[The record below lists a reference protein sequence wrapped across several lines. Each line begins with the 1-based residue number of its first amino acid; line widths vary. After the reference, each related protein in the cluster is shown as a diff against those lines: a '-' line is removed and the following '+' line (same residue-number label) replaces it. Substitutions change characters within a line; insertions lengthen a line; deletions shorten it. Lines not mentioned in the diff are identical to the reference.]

1 MWFMWGRVHRL
12 QGYKEAWRRQTWR
25 SNKEYMNHFLN
36 FVFQHIYYKQ
46 QHMQKSFC
54 NVISN
59 IFQTRISTK
68 SFIIKTNH
76 YDGYPP
82 ISHLLLHEVSKK
94 KFRPLDHLQYLEIKY
109 KLHNSLPV
117 RCIESKNIYNKILE
131 RFVKALLR
139 NLNFVLFFIFVYE
152 TNNFNLL
159 SFSCFMFVI
168 ENP

>member
-1 MWFMWGRVHRL
+1 
-12 QGYKEAWRRQTWR
+12 
-25 SNKEYMNHFLN
+25 MNHFLN

-46 QHMQKSFC
+46 QYSQKSFG

-59 IFQTRISTK
+59 IFLTRKSTK
-68 SFIIKTNH
+68 RFIIKTNH
-76 YDGYPP
+76 YDGYLP
-82 ISHLLLHEVSKK
+82 ISHLLQYEVSKK
-94 KFRPLDHLQYLEIKY
+94 EFRPLDHLQYLDIRY
-109 KLHNSLPV
+109 KLHNSLRV
-117 RCIESKNIYNKILE
+117 RCIESKNIYHKILE

-139 NLNFVLFFIFVYE
+139 NINFVLFFIFVYK